1 MGLKKI
7 HSALASALAVTAFT
21 ATGLFAA
28 TAYQN
33 QVGYF
38 TKGQKQMAVIGAEDK
53 EISFKDSDGNEVL
66 KVTAPKAE
74 TWLPAGDTAA
84 SLVDFSEIQTAG
96 TYQAFIGDEKIGHP
110 IIIADD
116 ALEDAAKA
124 SLKFFYFQRASI
136 ELTEEYAGIYARAAG
151 HPDTAVKYHSS
162 TGITNSDST
171 FNGAK
176 GWYDAGDYGKYIVN
190 SGISTYTLLQL
201 YQQNKEYFDNAQ
213 KRIEKEQKEMKNSLF
228 SL

>member
-74 TWLPAGDTAA
+74 T
-84 SLVDFSEIQTAG
+84 
-96 TYQAFIGDEKIGHP
+96 
-110 IIIADD
+110 
-116 ALEDAAKA
+116 
-124 SLKFFYFQRASI
+124 
-136 ELTEEYAGIYARAAG
+136 
-151 HPDTAVKYHSS
+151 
-162 TGITNSDST
+162 
-171 FNGAK
+171 
-176 GWYDAGDYGKYIVN
+176 
-190 SGISTYTLLQL
+190 
-201 YQQNKEYFDNAQ
+201 
-213 KRIEKEQKEMKNSLF
+213 
-228 SL
+228 